1 MFPDANLRQIL
12 GFVRAG
18 KTKKAPQPGE
28 VNQLEQ
34 ELS

>member
-18 KTKKAPQPGE
+18 KTKKAPLAGE
-28 VNQLEQ
+28 VNPLEQ
-34 ELS
+34 ELA